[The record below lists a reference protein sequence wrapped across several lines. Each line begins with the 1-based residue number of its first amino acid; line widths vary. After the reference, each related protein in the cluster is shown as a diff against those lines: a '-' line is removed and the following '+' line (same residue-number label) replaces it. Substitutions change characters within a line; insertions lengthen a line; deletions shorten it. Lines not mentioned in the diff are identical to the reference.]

1 MEAILPQ
8 SQADEDPQF
17 IAALPAHV
25 VAALDHV
32 TPAERRGV
40 RAAVEA
46 FTRHEEEGAAIPGP
60 EPLFVLWAAPEV
72 RVIVR
77 REDPAAAVE
86 VEDIVRPATLRTFA
100 HAHGA

>member
-1 MEAILPQ
+1 MEARLSQ
-8 SQADEDPQF
+8 SQGDEDPQF
-17 IAALPAHV
+17 IDALPVHV

-46 FTRHEEEGAAIPGP
+46 FARHEQEGTAIPGP
-60 EPLFVLWAAPEV
+60 DPLFVLWAAPEV
-72 RVIVR
+72 CVIVR
-77 REDPAAAVE
+77 RDDPAATVE
-86 VEDIVRPATLRTFA
+86 VEDIVRPATLRLFA

>member
-1 MEAILPQ
+1 MEACLARPQ
-8 SQADEDPQF
+8 ANEDAEF
-17 IAALPAHV
+17 LDALPVHV

-46 FTRHEEEGAAIPGP
+46 FARHEQEGAAIPGP
-60 EPLFVLWAAPEV
+60 EPLFVLWAAPQLC
-72 RVIVR
+72 VIAR
-77 REDPAAAVE
+77 RNDPAAAVA
-86 VEDIVRPATLRTFA
+86 VEDMVRPATLRLFA

>member
-1 MEAILPQ
+1 MEAIQPW
-8 SQADEDPQF
+8 SQEDQDPQF

-25 VAALDHV
+25 VAALDHL
-32 TPAERRGV
+32 TSAERRGV

-46 FTRHEEEGAAIPGP
+46 FTRYEQEGATIPGP
-60 EPLFVLWAAPEV
+60 DPLFVLWAAPEV

-77 REDPAAAVE
+77 RDAPAAVVA